1 MRRLFIMDQKDYDNS
16 WKRYK
21 RPSVRGVIINKD
33 KKVAMVYSRKFD
45 YYKFPGGGIE
55 NDEAHIETLKREI
68 TEEIGL
74 TVSVPSVAEYGSVLR
89 IQKSRFEENVIFEQE
104 NFYYL
109 CDVLSDENQQSLD
122 EYEANEGFVLEYVS
136 PDYAI
141 SVNRTHDHSDYDE
154 YLIERES
161 LVLEL
166 LVKDG
171 IL

>member
-1 MRRLFIMDQKDYDNS
+1 MRRLFIMDQKDYDNN

-21 RPSVRGVIINKD
+21 RPSVRGIIIKNN
-33 KKVAMVYSRKFD
+33 KVAMVYSRKFD

-55 NDEAHIETLKREI
+55 NNEDHITTLKRELS
-68 TEEIGL
+68 EETGL
-74 TVSVPSVAEYGSVLR
+74 SVSGTSVTEYGSVLR

-109 CDVLSDENQQSLD
+109 CDVLSDTYQQTLD
-122 EYEANEGFVLEYVS
+122 EYEADEGFVLEYVS
-136 PDYAI
+136 PEYAI
-141 SVNRTHDHSDYDE
+141 SVNRTHDHFDYDE

-161 LVLEL
+161 KVLES

-171 IL
+171 LL